1 MRGLNLRKPRGP
13 SEWTWKDLGG
23 SARNWEDLWGGP
35 GRICEGI
42 ELQEDEGLSGMD
54 PELTWKG
61 LGGSRRICGGHN
73 RNYDQE
79 EQEEKQRDQ
88 EEVELG
94 NCRE

>member
-1 MRGLNLRKPRGP
+1 MRGLNLRKTRGP

-61 LGGSRRICGGHN
+61 LGGSRRSVGAITEIMTRRSRRRSKGT
-73 RNYDQE
+73 RR
-79 EQEEKQRDQ
+79 K
-88 EEVELG
+88 
-94 NCRE
+94 

>member
-1 MRGLNLRKPRGP
+1 MDLEGP
-13 SEWTWKDLGG
+13 GRICEELGG
-23 SARNWEDLWGGP
+23 SVGGP